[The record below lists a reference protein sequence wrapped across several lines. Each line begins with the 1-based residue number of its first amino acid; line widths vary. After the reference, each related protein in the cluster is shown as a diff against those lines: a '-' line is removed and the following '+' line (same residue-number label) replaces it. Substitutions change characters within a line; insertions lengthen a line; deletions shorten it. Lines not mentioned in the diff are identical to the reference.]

1 MFTFIRLAAIQVLGG
16 SVRKVQT
23 EQKDDVTQ
31 DYDIEIEGDQLHPW
45 QRELDRLAH
54 DGGATTTKRRPT
66 GSYLPKSQ
74 PARKPIPKAGTIA
87 DLKVW
92 WGKATTTYRPPKV
105 DVQDFTPQ
113 VERKRNRWYP

>member
-16 SVRKVQT
+16 NQRHVQI
-23 EQKDDVTQ
+23 EPQ
-31 DYDIEIEGDQLHPW
+31 DEVPQELGEEQLHPW

-54 DGGATTTKRRPT
+54 KKGDLTSTKRRPN
-66 GSYLPKSQ
+66 GSYLPKPQSEGKQ
-74 PARKPIPKAGTIA
+74 IPKAGTLQ

-92 WGKATTTYRPPKV
+92 WGKSTTTYIPPKV
-105 DVQDFTPQ
+105 DVSNFTPQ

>member
-1 MFTFIRLAAIQVLGG
+1 MFTFIRIAVIHALGG
-16 SVRKVQT
+16 NSKH
-23 EQKDDVTQ
+23 
-31 DYDIEIEGDQLHPW
+31 IEIEPTDDFPQADDEQQHPW

-54 DGGATTTKRRPT
+54 DNGGPTRTKRRPN
-66 GSYLPKSQ
+66 GSYLPKPQ
-74 PARKPIPKAGTIA
+74 RKPIPKAGTIA

-105 DVQDFTPQ
+105 DVQSFTPQ

>member
-16 SVRKVQT
+16 NKPSVHIEQEGEEEPLT
-23 EQKDDVTQ
+23 EEAQ
-31 DYDIEIEGDQLHPW
+31 HPW
-45 QRELDRLAH
+45 QRELDRLA
-54 DGGATTTKRRPT
+54 DNNGGLTSTKRRPN
-66 GSYLPKSQ
+66 GSYLPK
-74 PARKPIPKAGTIA
+74 PPRKPIAKAGTIA

-105 DVQDFTPQ
+105 DVQNFTPQ

>member
-1 MFTFIRLAAIQVLGG
+1 MFTFIRLAAIQALGG
-16 SVRKVQT
+16 NKPNVQI
-23 EQKDDVTQ
+23 EQEDETLPVGEEQ
-31 DYDIEIEGDQLHPW
+31 QHPW

-54 DGGATTTKRRPT
+54 NKDGLTSTKRRPN
-66 GSYLPKSQ
+66 GSYVPR
-74 PARKPIPKAGTIA
+74 PGRKPIPKAGTIA

-105 DVQDFTPQ
+105 DVQNFTPQ